1 MKRVLL
7 LLCCLS
13 ILYCSKDSGDGDIK
27 FTPPAQKYSLTV
39 ASSQGGS
46 VDTSGGSFDANTSV
60 TIKATPQTGYTFVS
74 WTDSSTNKTYSNNPL
89 TLNPDQNTTLVANF
103 EKTAYNININVTGNG
118 EVQKQVVGGGASF
131 THGATVELT
140 AVPADQYSFF
150 YWDNDPSDTTNPK
163 SITLDGNKDFSA
175 KFDYEVAK
183 NLVGDWEFEIGGD
196 SSSRNVT
203 VIRMSVDIRLNV
215 LMTTI
220 VNGVMISQVFSQ
232 LVAISATSIVIGDF
246 AVMTNIVVA
255 SPTSLSMSMVTLPEN
270 TPAPTK
276 ESEIPD
282 NATPLNLSGKKSE
295 EAPQKDESGIIIPPT
310 EATTLSSTTEDIG
323 SVFADSINQ
332 IADTQSS
339 TVASDTGTTSNTSG
353 TTTSTTGTST
363 STGGG
368 GNSGTSTPTGGGGDT
383 ETNTSTGSGGN
394 NTETSTSASSLIYFE
409 NGTCKCPNATVGETV
424 VINGTTYKAVNNT
437 TIAGEIS
444 NGNVNLCT
452 TLVTN
457 MLELFRNNSS
467 FNDNIGFWDTSNVT
481 NMTGLFRGAAAFNQ
495 DIGSWNTSNVSNMK
509 GMFMEAYAFNQDI
522 GSWNTSSVSDMEYM
536 FNQALAFNQD
546 IGNWNTSNVTTMKNM
561 FNNLHPVDSSQF
573 NQDIGSWN
581 TSSVSN
587 MQGMFAGSTKFNQ
600 DISSWDTSNVISMRL
615 MFLSATAFNQDIGS
629 WNTSKVTY
637 MDSMFAQASSFNQNI
652 GSWDTSNVTLF
663 HPSAPAMGGMFNSA
677 SSFNQDLSSWCV
689 LNIGSE
695 PINFANSSALTNQNK
710 PQWGKE
716 FTTAITS
723 GSQTQT
729 ETATI
734 AITPIQF
741 TVSPI
746 CGTTITLS
754 ASNLPTGVSAAL
766 SNNVITVSGTPA
778 ETSTGTFNYSLAIS
792 GPSTAQTVTG
802 TIIVNNPAP
811 PKIYFENGTCKCPD
825 ASVGDTTVI
834 NGTTYT
840 AVNNSTIAGEI
851 TNSNYNLC
859 TTLVTNMSNLFKDN
873 HSFNYNIGSWDTS
886 NVTNMS
892 FLFNHA
898 RGFNQNISQWNVSNV
913 TNMEGMFSNAHV
925 FNQNIGSWNTSKVT
939 TMEDMFAEALVFNQ
953 NISLW
958 NTSNV
963 TNMVGLFGG
972 ARAFNQPIGS
982 WNTSNVTNMY
992 FTFAS
997 AYAFNQSIGNW
1008 DVSSVTNMGG
1018 MFDGAR
1024 DYNQDMTKWCVSQ
1037 FSSEPGGFS
1046 SNNSMSSSNKPLWG
1060 TCPSSFSINVTAS
1073 SSQNYTLSGTDR
1085 FGQVAGGDPNLTFS
1099 IGDTINFAVDASG
1112 HPFYLKTGPVTGTG
1126 NTISGVTNNGT
1137 TNGTVS
1143 WTPTQAGTYYYI
1155 CSLHPGMVGTITV
1168 N

>member
-1 MKRVLL
+1 
-7 LLCCLS
+7 
-13 ILYCSKDSGDGDIK
+13 
-27 FTPPAQKYSLTV
+27 
-39 ASSQGGS
+39 
-46 VDTSGGSFDANTSV
+46 
-60 TIKATPQTGYTFVS
+60 
-74 WTDSSTNKTYSNNPL
+74 
-89 TLNPDQNTTLVANF
+89 
-103 EKTAYNININVTGNG
+103 
-118 EVQKQVVGGGASF
+118 
-131 THGATVELT
+131 
-140 AVPADQYSFF
+140 
-150 YWDNDPSDTTNPK
+150 
-163 SITLDGNKDFSA
+163 
-175 KFDYEVAK
+175 
-183 NLVGDWEFEIGGD
+183 
-196 SSSRNVT
+196 
-203 VIRMSVDIRLNV
+203 
-215 LMTTI
+215 
-220 VNGVMISQVFSQ
+220 
-232 LVAISATSIVIGDF
+232 
-246 AVMTNIVVA
+246 
-255 SPTSLSMSMVTLPEN
+255 
-270 TPAPTK
+270 
-276 ESEIPD
+276 
-282 NATPLNLSGKKSE
+282 
-295 EAPQKDESGIIIPPT
+295 
-310 EATTLSSTTEDIG
+310 
-323 SVFADSINQ
+323 
-332 IADTQSS
+332 
-339 TVASDTGTTSNTSG
+339 
-353 TTTSTTGTST
+353 
-363 STGGG
+363 
-368 GNSGTSTPTGGGGDT
+368 
-383 ETNTSTGSGGN
+383 
-394 NTETSTSASSLIYFE
+394 
-409 NGTCKCPNATVGETV
+409 
-424 VINGTTYKAVNNT
+424 
-437 TIAGEIS
+437 
-444 NGNVNLCT
+444 
-452 TLVTN
+452 
-457 MLELFRNNSS
+457 
-467 FNDNIGFWDTSNVT
+467 
-481 NMTGLFRGAAAFNQ
+481 
-495 DIGSWNTSNVSNMK
+495 
-509 GMFMEAYAFNQDI
+509 
-522 GSWNTSSVSDMEYM
+522 
-536 FNQALAFNQD
+536 
-546 IGNWNTSNVTTMKNM
+546 
-561 FNNLHPVDSSQF
+561 
-573 NQDIGSWN
+573 
-581 TSSVSN
+581 
-587 MQGMFAGSTKFNQ
+587 
-600 DISSWDTSNVISMRL
+600 
-615 MFLSATAFNQDIGS
+615 
-629 WNTSKVTY
+629 
-637 MDSMFAQASSFNQNI
+637 
-652 GSWDTSNVTLF
+652 
-663 HPSAPAMGGMFNSA
+663 MGGMFNSA

-723 GSQTQT
+723 GSQVQT
-729 ETATI
+729 HAATT

-939 TMEDMFAEALVFNQ
+939 TMEGMFAEALVFNQ

-1046 SNNSMSSSNKPLWG
+1046 SNNSMSSSNKPFWG
-1060 TCPSSFSINVTAS
+1060 SCPTNFDINVSAFNAS
-1073 SSQNYTLSGTDR
+1073 DYTLSGKDR
-1085 FGQVAGGDPNLTFS
+1085 NGQVSGNDPTVT
-1099 IGDTINFAVDASG
+1099 IKVRDTVNFNVINAIG
-1112 HPFYLKTGPVTGTG
+1112 HPFYLKTVQGTGTA

-1137 TNGTVS
+1137 DGGMVS
-1143 WTPTQAGTYYYI
+1143 WTPTQTGTYYYI
-1155 CSLHPGMVGTITV
+1155 CSLHGGMVGTIIV
-1168 N
+1168 QQ